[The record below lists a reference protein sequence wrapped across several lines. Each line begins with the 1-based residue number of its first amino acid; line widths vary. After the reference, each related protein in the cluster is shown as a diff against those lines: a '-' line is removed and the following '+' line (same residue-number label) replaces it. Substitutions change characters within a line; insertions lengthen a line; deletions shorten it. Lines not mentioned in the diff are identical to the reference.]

1 MDLVLSRL
9 CYAEWNFFVLLSN
22 VFFFFFS
29 LFFFQ
34 GLLVNVSISTLSIVL
49 SLACS
54 PLPSKVF
61 SRSTVKRIV
70 HAILSTKKRGP
81 YLLDTSIVL
90 IGPVEAI
97 NHELLRCLELP
108 LKKLRTL
115 MGQNLAN
122 AQAHPRALGYYWVPK
137 VRLDLQKLGTAN
149 TFSFL
154 RFTLNWNPTQYGNGL
169 LTQVLEF
176 DPISLFMRSK
186 LGWF

>member
-1 MDLVLSRL
+1 MRNEIS
-9 CYAEWNFFVLLSN
+9 FSSFQM
-22 VFFFFFS
+22 FFFFF
-29 LFFFQ
+29 LIQ

-108 LKKLRTL
+108 LKKLRTR

-122 AQAHPRALGYYWVPK
+122 AQAQAQAHPRALGYYWVPK

-154 RFTLNWNPTQYGNGL
+154 RFTLN
-169 LTQVLEF
+169 
-176 DPISLFMRSK
+176 
-186 LGWF
+186 